1 MAFTSQLNPKRVV
14 LVSCIDRGGTLLA
27 PSGRLAGVGFAVCAM
42 ISAQLGAVMSV
53 PLMVSEGSFRISALR
68 LLCAAAISVLFIRP
82 NLRSFSRQ
90 QWQAA
95 VALGIAMSLM
105 VMCYFT
111 AVSMIPTGPAT
122 SILFL
127 GPIGVAVCSIRGPW
141 RIALPGLAAVG
152 VVAISVNTEGW
163 LFSPIGALF
172 ALGGAAGWAAYIV
185 LMRRIGE
192 LFSAQD
198 GLCLSLVVAAAIAV
212 PASYLL
218 EPTGEWLAN
227 FAAIAGLALLAPL
240 IPFVLEMMALRRIE
254 MGTFSVLMS
263 LEPAVGM
270 LLGFA
275 ILQQRISSQQLAGI
289 LAVIGAS
296 VGAVLVSSKASQ
308 RISV

>member
-1 MAFTSQLNPKRVV
+1 
-14 LVSCIDRGGTLLA
+14 LA
-27 PSGRLAGVGFAVCAM
+27 PSSRLVGVGFAVCAM

-68 LLCAAAISVLFIRP
+68 LLCAAAISVLLIRP
-82 NLRSFSRQ
+82 KLGSYSRQ
-90 QWQAA
+90 QWKAA
-95 VALGIAMSLM
+95 IALGIAMSLM

-122 SILFL
+122 AILFL
-127 GPIGVAVCSIRGPW
+127 GPIGVAVCSIRGGW
-141 RIALPGLAAVG
+141 RIALPGLAAIG
-152 VVAISVNTEGW
+152 VVAISVNGEGW
-163 LFSPIGALF
+163 LFSPVGAFF

-218 EPTGEWLAN
+218 EPTGEWFSH

-254 MGTFSVLMS
+254 MGTFSILMS

-270 LLGFA
+270 LLGLA
-275 ILQQRISSQQLAGI
+275 ILQQQISLQQLAGI
-289 LAVIGAS
+289 LAVMSAS
-296 VGAVLVSSKASQ
+296 VGAVLVSAKASQ
-308 RISV
+308 RISA

>member
-1 MAFTSQLNPKRVV
+1 M
-14 LVSCIDRGGTLLA
+14 
-27 PSGRLAGVGFAVCAM
+27 CAM

-68 LLCAAAISVLFIRP
+68 LLCAAAISVLLIRP
-82 NLRSFSRQ
+82 KLGSYSRQ
-90 QWQAA
+90 QWKAA
-95 VALGIAMSLM
+95 IALGIAMSLM

-122 SILFL
+122 AILFL
-127 GPIGVAVCSIRGPW
+127 GPIGVAVCSIRGGW
-141 RIALPGLAAVG
+141 RIALPGLAAIG
-152 VVAISVNTEGW
+152 VVAISVNGEGW
-163 LFSPIGALF
+163 LFSPVGALF

-218 EPTGEWLAN
+218 EPTGEWLSH

-254 MGTFSVLMS
+254 MGTFSILMS

-270 LLGFA
+270 LLGLA
-275 ILQQRISSQQLAGI
+275 ILQQQISLQQLAGI
-289 LAVIGAS
+289 LAVMSAS
-296 VGAVLVSSKASQ
+296 VGAVLVSAKASQ
-308 RISV
+308 QISA

>member
-1 MAFTSQLNPKRVV
+1 
-14 LVSCIDRGGTLLA
+14 
-27 PSGRLAGVGFAVCAM
+27 M

-68 LLCAAAISVLFIRP
+68 LFCAAAISVLWIKP
-82 NLRSFSRQ
+82 KLRSYNPQ
-90 QWQAA
+90 QWKAA
-95 VALGIAMSLM
+95 IALGIAMSLM

-122 SILFL
+122 AILFL
-127 GPIGVAVCSIRGPW
+127 GPIGVAVCSISGGW
-141 RIALPGLAAVG
+141 RIALPGLAAIG
-152 VVAISVNTEGW
+152 VVAISVNGEGW
-163 LFSPIGALF
+163 LFAPVGALF

-198 GLCLSLVVAAAIAV
+198 GLCISLIVAAAIAM
-212 PASYLL
+212 PSSYLL
-218 EPTGEWLAN
+218 EPTGEWLTN

-240 IPFVLEMMALRRIE
+240 IPFVLEMAALRRIE
-254 MGTFSVLMS
+254 MGTFSILMS

-275 ILQQRISSQQLAGI
+275 ILQQHISSQQLAGI
-289 LAVIGAS
+289 LAVMGAS
-296 VGAVLVSSKASQ
+296 VGAVLVSSKVRGRVSAE
-308 RISV
+308 

>member
-1 MAFTSQLNPKRVV
+1 MS
-14 LVSCIDRGGTLLA
+14 S
-27 PSGRLAGVGFAVCAM
+27 SRLAGVGFAVCAM
-42 ISAQLGAVMSV
+42 ISAQLGAVLSV
-53 PLMVSEGSFRISALR
+53 PLMISEGSFEVSALR

-82 NLRSFSRQ
+82 KLRSYSRQ
-90 QWQAA
+90 QWKAA

-122 SILFL
+122 AILFL
-127 GPIGVAVCSIRGPW
+127 GPIGVAVCSIRGAW
-141 RIALPGLAAVG
+141 RVALPGLAAIG
-152 VVAISVNTEGW
+152 VLAISVNGEGW
-163 LFSPIGALF
+163 LFSPVGALF
-172 ALGGAAGWAAYIV
+172 ALGGAVGWAAYIV
-185 LMRRIGE
+185 LMRRIGQ

-218 EPTGEWLAN
+218 EPTGEWLPH

-240 IPFVLEMMALRRIE
+240 IPFVLEMMSLRRIE
-254 MGTFSVLMS
+254 MGTFSILMS

-296 VGAVLVSSKASQ
+296 VGAVLVRSKASQ
-308 RISV
+308 RISA